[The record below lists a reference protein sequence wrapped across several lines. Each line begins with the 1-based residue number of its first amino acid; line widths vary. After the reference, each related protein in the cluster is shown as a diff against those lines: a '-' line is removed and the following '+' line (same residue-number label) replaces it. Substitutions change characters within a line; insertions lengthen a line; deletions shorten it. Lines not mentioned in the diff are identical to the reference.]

1 MRKLNR
7 SSWWALTLVLLAAAS
22 LPAAAEQASARFTVS
37 AFVPQRVSLQAIDQ
51 PALLAVSSE
60 DITRGY
66 KDLSARFEVR
76 HNTANGYLLS
86 LSPRLG
92 LASRVE
98 VLGLDSPIELRR
110 PRSQGLPQPAER
122 AGAPGP
128 DVPLRAGGHH
138 YEPGSYALRS
148 TSRLHRVEKTRQ
160 NVNVTTMVSL

>member
-7 SSWWALTLVLLAAAS
+7 SSWWALALALLAAVS
-22 LPAAAEQASARFTVS
+22 LPAAAEKASARFTVS
-37 AFVPQRVSLQAIDQ
+37 AIVPQRVTLQAIDQ

-98 VLGLDSPIELRR
+98 VLGLDSPIELGDQSVEVYRNR
-110 PRSQGLPQPAER
+110 PSGLER
-122 AGAPGP
+122 LVLTFRFVLEATA
-128 DVPLRAGGHH
+128 R
-138 YEPGSYALRS
+138 PGSYALPVHLSASPR
-148 TSRLHRVEKTRQ
+148 
-160 NVNVTTMVSL
+160 

>member
-7 SSWWALTLVLLAAAS
+7 SSWRVLALVLLAAAS

-66 KDLSARFEVR
+66 KDLSARYEVR
-76 HNTANGYLLS
+76 HNTAHGYLLS

-98 VLGLDSPIELRR
+98 VLGLDSPIELGNHSVEVYRNR
-110 PRSQGLPQPAER
+110 PSGLER
-122 AGAPGP
+122 LVLTFRFVLEATA
-128 DVPLRAGGHH
+128 R
-138 YEPGSYALRS
+138 PGSYALPVHLSASPR
-148 TSRLHRVEKTRQ
+148 
-160 NVNVTTMVSL
+160 